1 MTRNM
6 ILAGVE
12 RRAVQRQTV
21 HGSYGGG
28 MSMHHLGL
36 ASGVERFLSSS
47 LPSVVVLYVGPDQ
60 LLPLASAVGATV
72 GVLLMAWHRVVAVG
86 RRVWH
91 LRTKKRLDTAN

>member
-60 LLPLASAVGATV
+60 LLPLASALGASV
-72 GVLLMAWHRVVAVG
+72 GVPLIVWHRVVALG
-86 RRVWH
+86 RRVRH
-91 LRTKKRLDTAN
+91 LCTKK